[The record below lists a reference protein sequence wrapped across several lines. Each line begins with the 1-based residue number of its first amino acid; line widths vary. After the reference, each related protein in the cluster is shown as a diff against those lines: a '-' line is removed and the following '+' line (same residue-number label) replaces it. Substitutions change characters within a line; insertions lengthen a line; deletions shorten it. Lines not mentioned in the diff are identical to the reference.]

1 MKKGIVL
8 LSGGMDSSTCLAIAK
23 NECED
28 VACLHLNYGQ
38 RTQERELKSF
48 NLLCDYYK
56 IDKRLIVDIS
66 YLSQIGGS
74 SLTDHNIEVDKIDLE
89 TTEIPTTYVPFR
101 NANILAIST
110 SWAEVLKFNRIYV
123 GAVEEDSAGYPD
135 CRTEFY
141 KAFEKLIELGTK
153 PDTKIEIITPL
164 IQLKKDNIVSEGDKL
179 KVPFELTWS
188 CYKNNDKACG
198 KCDSCFR
205 RLRGFEISGIKD
217 PIEYE

>member
-23 NECED
+23 QDCDE

-38 RTQERELKSF
+38 RTEERELKSF
-48 NLLCDYYK
+48 NLICDYYK
-56 IDKRLIVDIS
+56 IEKKLIVDVS

-74 SLTDHNIEVDKIDLE
+74 SLTDYNIDIENPNLKSK
-89 TTEIPTTYVPFR
+89 EIPNTYVPFR
-101 NANILAIST
+101 NANILAIAT
-110 SWAEVLKFNRIYV
+110 SWAEVINFNRIYI

-135 CRTEFY
+135 CTIEFY
-141 KAFEKLIELGTK
+141 KAFEKAIDLGTK
-153 PDTKIEIITPL
+153 PNTKIEIITPL
-164 IQLKKDNIVSEGDKL
+164 IELKKDNIVIKGLEL

-188 CYKNNDKACG
+188 CYQNNEKACG

-205 RLRGFEISGIKD
+205 RLRGFRLAGIND
-217 PIEYE
+217 LIEYE